1 MTNETSIVLDALTI
15 KKDWKIA
22 ENLLFESGLVS
33 SKKRANE
40 LKNEIRRR
48 LDHETQNLPRIDDLI
63 IYHRKN
69 LNETE
74 KKELNYIFLYYSD
87 EYFRFMVD
95 LIRDIDNSTEINQ
108 IISRNTL
115 KKMLVDS
122 QKAIGENPKE
132 KTINN
137 WIGRYISILKDTKIL
152 IPKEKNDYI
161 INFGFISRKTW
172 TFFCL
177 CSYFNKIDLLKAP
190 IFLPFNMND
199 QRITRLVKEST
210 TPSIKYKI
218 LREGNEITTIE
229 MDVQY
234 RDLEDWV
241 MNQNE

>member
-1 MTNETSIVLDALTI
+1 MKN
-15 KKDWKIA
+15 A
-22 ENLLFESGLVS
+22 EKSLFESGFVS
-33 SKKRANE
+33 SKSRANE

-48 LDHETQNLPRIDDLI
+48 LSPNDQNLPDINDLML
-63 IYHRKN
+63 YNKKK

-74 KKELNYIFLYYSD
+74 KKELNYVFLYYSD
-87 EYFRFMVD
+87 EFFRNMVN
-95 LIRDIDNSTEINQ
+95 LLKDIDNSTKNTKT
-108 IISRNTL
+108 ISRNTL

-122 QKAIGENPKE
+122 QKAISENPKE

-137 WIGRYISILKDTKIL
+137 WIGRYISILKDTNIL
-152 IPKEKNDYI
+152 ILKEKKDYI

-177 CSYFNKIDLLKAP
+177 CSYFNKINILKAP

-199 QRITRLVKEST
+199 QRISHLVKEST
-210 TPSIKYKI
+210 TQSIKYKI